1 MFINK
6 NHQKIT
12 ILIIVLL
19 SFNGFI
25 AYGESMFTDISN
37 SHWAYDYVEKV
48 VDLGLMDG
56 YEDGTFRPNDEVNT
70 ADALV
75 YVTRLFNTPSEEIE
89 KMRGKYSILL
99 NKFELSEER
108 KDALAIALSK
118 GLVTEIFVENNL
130 FVKGKIRTATKV
142 ELSIYIAEALGIEEK
157 DGEVFLFLYKDTDSI
172 PERARPY
179 IKFLIDKGILEAK
192 GDGNGNFNPDQP
204 VIRSVLAKILY
215 LSYGK
220 MDGSSIVTIPEEP
233 VEEPEKSPIKTP
245 VEEPVTH
252 EKDQLAGII
261 TGKVDKFI
269 FIDNGQ
275 RVDSY
280 TFDKDASIIIDNYSG
295 FVDDLE
301 SGMNIKATISEGN
314 IIKSLTVDSNKEI
327 LTGIINNIS
336 LGTSSSMVVELDEGG
351 TKTFHISKE
360 TEILLNGRES
370 YFYSLK
376 EGDRVKVES
385 FDDLALFISGESRNG
400 KVRGMIKDRHFYEEY
415 MILVEREDKT
425 TYEYIL
431 DENLMVYRNSNG
443 VNVKKLRP
451 GDQVVLTL
459 SNGEV
464 ESIEAKSTP
473 GEDEGYIKKILISEE
488 PKLTILNSKEEMVDY
503 YISPKS
509 IIKIGKEIKSIYDI
523 RLDYFAKLKLE
534 SDEIVNVEIEK
545 QDRD

>member
-1 MFINK
+1 
-6 NHQKIT
+6 
-12 ILIIVLL
+12 
-19 SFNGFI
+19 
-25 AYGESMFTDISN
+25 
-37 SHWAYDYVEKV
+37 
-48 VDLGLMDG
+48 
-56 YEDGTFRPNDEVNT
+56 
-70 ADALV
+70 
-75 YVTRLFNTPSEEIE
+75 
-89 KMRGKYSILL
+89 
-99 NKFELSEER
+99 
-108 KDALAIALSK
+108 
-118 GLVTEIFVENNL
+118 
-130 FVKGKIRTATKV
+130 
-142 ELSIYIAEALGIEEK
+142 
-157 DGEVFLFLYKDTDSI
+157 
-172 PERARPY
+172 
-179 IKFLIDKGILEAK
+179 
-192 GDGNGNFNPDQP
+192 
-204 VIRSVLAKILY
+204 
-215 LSYGK
+215 